1 METNPLFLWL
11 APTKLGFQASCL
23 FLKSV
28 GSPSWKPG
36 LGFSP
41 ARSHC
46 TWKEEKGGR
55 AGGFEPL
62 PSGPRVSP
70 PSEPS
75 LLSLPRRRSLRPAGV
90 SAVMAR
96 WASGRSPGAGRSG
109 PLPGALVGLWT
120 RPARKAEWLGGPAR
134 GSRLRPAGGQRHL
147 LAARAPRR
155 GRRGGPGRR
164 VPDGLDSGGRR
175 HPRSRLG
182 PALEASPVPRGRQS
196 LRF

>member
-11 APTKLGFQASCL
+11 VPTKLGFQASCL
-23 FLKSV
+23 FLKPV
-28 GSPSWKPG
+28 GRPSWKPG

-41 ARSHC
+41 ARSQC

-62 PSGPRVSP
+62 PSGPHVSP
-70 PSEPS
+70 PLERS
-75 LLSLPRRRSLRPAGV
+75 LLSLPRRRSWGRPVSLR
-90 SAVMAR
+90 S
-96 WASGRSPGAGRSG
+96 WPGERAEGPRERGRSG
-109 PLPGALVGLWT
+109 PLSGALVGLWT
-120 RPARKAEWLGGPAR
+120 RPARKAEWLGGPVR

-164 VPDGLDSGGRR
+164 VPYGLDSGGRR
-175 HPRSRLG
+175 HPRPRLG
-182 PALEASPVPRGRQS
+182 PALEASPVPRGK
-196 LRF
+196 